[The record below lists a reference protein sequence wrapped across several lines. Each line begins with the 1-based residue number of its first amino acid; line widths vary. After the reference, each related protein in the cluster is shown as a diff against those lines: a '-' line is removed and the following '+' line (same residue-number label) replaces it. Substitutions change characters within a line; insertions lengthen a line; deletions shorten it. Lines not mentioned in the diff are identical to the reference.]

1 MPASRRRFLAV
12 STCAVPALGAAAAA
26 GPQPAAARKP
36 EPPAVGPR
44 KGLRVGTV
52 TYNIAKDWD
61 IETII
66 RNLTEIGMEA
76 VELRTTHRHGVELSL
91 TKSERAEVKHR
102 FADSP
107 VRLASLGTT
116 CEYQSEDPAVVRRNV
131 EETKA
136 WLQLAADVGAGSV
149 KVRPNGLR
157 KDASPD
163 ATLEQ
168 IGKALNECGIAAA
181 DQGLKVQLEVHGSE
195 TSRLPSI
202 RKILD
207 HAGSHPGVWVCWN
220 SNQTDLLDG
229 GLESNFRLVQDRIG
243 QVHMRDLYQEEYP
256 WRRLV
261 QLLHGINFDGY
272 CYAELGQP
280 SSDGL
285 RVLKYFQGMFRALQG
300 IEGPAS

>member
-1 MPASRRRFLAV
+1 MVSRRTFVKQSALAAGAATLAV
-12 STCAVPALGAAAAA
+12 PA

-36 EPPAVGPR
+36 EPPSVGPR
-44 KGLRVGTV
+44 KGLRAGAV

-61 IETII
+61 VDTII
-66 RNLTEIGMEA
+66 RNLTEVGMEA

-91 TKSERAEVKHR
+91 TKAERAEVKNR

-116 CEYQSEDPAVVRRNV
+116 CEYHSEDPAVVRRNV

-157 KDASPD
+157 KDVAPD

-168 IGKALNECGIAAA
+168 IGRALKECGGTAA
-181 DQGLKVQLEVHGSE
+181 DQGVKVQLEVHGSE
-195 TSRLPSI
+195 TSRLPNI
-202 RKILD
+202 RKILE

-220 SNQTDLLDG
+220 SNQPTCSTVG
-229 GLESNFRLVQDRIG
+229 SRATSGWCRTGSGRSTCVTCTWKSIPGAASSNCSRGSNSTAIA
-243 QVHMRDLYQEEYP
+243 MRSWGSP
-256 WRRLV
+256 
-261 QLLHGINFDGY
+261 HPTGCG
-272 CYAELGQP
+272 C
-280 SSDGL
+280 
-285 RVLKYFQGMFRALQG
+285 
-300 IEGPAS
+300 

>member
-1 MPASRRRFLAV
+1 MRASRRRFLAA
-12 STCAVPALGAAAAA
+12 SAGAVPALRLSSAPR
-26 GPQPAAARKP
+26 PQPAVARAP
-36 EPPAVGPR
+36 EPPAIGPR
-44 KGLRVGTV
+44 KGLPVGTV

-66 RNLTEIGMEA
+66 LNLTEVGMEA

-91 TKSERAEVKHR
+91 TKAQRAEVKKR

-107 VRLASLGTT
+107 IRLASLGTT
-116 CEYQSEDPAVVRRNV
+116 CEYHSEDPAIVRRNV

-157 KDASPD
+157 KDVAPD
-163 ATLEQ
+163 VTLEQ
-168 IGKALNECGIAAA
+168 VGKALKECGDAAA
-181 DQGLKVQLEVHGSE
+181 EQGLKIQLEVHGSE
-195 TSRLPSI
+195 TSRLPNI

-207 HAGSHPGVWVCWN
+207 HAGSPSVRVCWN

-256 WRRLV
+256 WRRLIR
-261 QLLHGINFDGY
+261 LLQGINFGGY

-280 SSDGL
+280 SCDGL
-285 RVLKYFQGMFRALQG
+285 RALKYFHGLFRAFQG

>member
-1 MPASRRRFLAV
+1 M
-12 STCAVPALGAAAAA
+12 
-26 GPQPAAARKP
+26 
-36 EPPAVGPR
+36 VGPR

-52 TYNIAKDWD
+52 TYNIARDWD
-61 IETII
+61 IGTII
-66 RNLTEIGMEA
+66 RNLTEVGMEA

-91 TKSERAEVKHR
+91 TKAERAEVKHR

-107 VRLASLGTT
+107 VRLASLGST
-116 CEYQSEDPAVVRRNV
+116 CEYHSEDAAVVRRNV

-168 IGKALNECGIAAA
+168 IGKALRECGRAAA
-181 DQGLKVQLEVHGSE
+181 DQGLKVQLEVHGGE
-195 TSRLPSI
+195 TSRLPNI

-207 HAGSHPGVWVCWN
+207 HARSPGVWVCWN

-243 QVHMRDLYQEEYP
+243 QVHMRDLYEEEYP

-261 QLLHGINFDGY
+261 QLLQGIHFDGY

-285 RVLKYFQGMFRALQG
+285 RVLKYFHGMFRALQG

>member
-1 MPASRRRFLAV
+1 MRASRRRFLAV
-12 STCAVPALGAAAAA
+12 STCAVPVLGAASAA

-36 EPPAVGPR
+36 EPPTVGPR
-44 KGLRVGTV
+44 KGLRVGAV

-66 RNLTEIGMEA
+66 RNLTEVGMEA

-91 TKSERAEVKHR
+91 TKAERAEVKNR

-116 CEYQSEDPAVVRRNV
+116 CEYHSEDPAVVRRNV

-168 IGKALNECGIAAA
+168 IGKALKECGRAAA

-195 TSRLPSI
+195 TSRLPNI

-207 HAGSHPGVWVCWN
+207 HAGSQPGVWVCWN

-261 QLLHGINFDGY
+261 QLLQGIQFGGY

-285 RVLKYFQGMFRALQG
+285 RVLKYFHGMFRALQG

>member
-1 MPASRRRFLAV
+1 MWPGWRAPMPASRRRFLAGF
-12 STCAVPALGAAAAA
+12 TCAGPALRAGAAA

-52 TYNIAKDWD
+52 TYNIAQDWD

-66 RNLTEIGMEA
+66 RNLTEVDMEA

-91 TKSERAEVKHR
+91 TKAQRAEVKKR

-107 VRLASLGTT
+107 IRLASLGTT
-116 CEYQSEDPAVVRRNV
+116 CEYHSEDPAVVRRNV

-136 WLQLAADVGAGSV
+136 WLQLGADVGAGSV

-157 KDASPD
+157 KDVPPD
-163 ATLEQ
+163 VTLEQ
-168 IGKALNECGIAAA
+168 IGKALKECGDAAA
-181 DQGLKVQLEVHGSE
+181 AQGLKIQLEVHGSE
-195 TSRLPSI
+195 TSRLPNI

-220 SNQTDLLDG
+220 SNQTDLLAG
-229 GLESNFRLVQDRIG
+229 G
-243 QVHMRDLYQEEYP
+243 
-256 WRRLV
+256 
-261 QLLHGINFDGY
+261 
-272 CYAELGQP
+272 
-280 SSDGL
+280 
-285 RVLKYFQGMFRALQG
+285 
-300 IEGPAS
+300 

>member
-12 STCAVPALGAAAAA
+12 SACAVPVLGTASAA
-26 GPQPAAARKP
+26 GPQPAPARKP
-36 EPPAVGPR
+36 EPPAIGPR

-61 IETII
+61 LDTII
-66 RNLTEIGMEA
+66 QNLTEVGMEA

-107 VRLASLGTT
+107 VRLASLGTV
-116 CEYQSEDPAVVRRNV
+116 CEYHSEDPAVVRRNV

-149 KVRPNGLR
+149 KVRPNALR
-157 KDASPD
+157 KDVDPD

-168 IGKALNECGIAAA
+168 IGKALNECGRAAA
-181 DQGLKVQLEVHGSE
+181 DQGLKVQLEVHGSD
-195 TSRLPSI
+195 TSRLPNI

-207 HAGSHPGVWVCWN
+207 HARSPGVWVCWN

-261 QLLHGINFDGY
+261 RLLQGINFDGY
-272 CYAELGQP
+272 CYAELGA

-285 RVLKYFQGMFRALQG
+285 RVLKYFLGMLRGLQG